1 MLQVNKAASIGDSAG
16 FRRMFAPDRLSRGLF
31 FPIEAFER
39 DEPSMRDQP
48 RLARRAEELGF
59 AALWT
64 RDVPLRDPSF
74 GDLGQVH
81 DPWVWLGW
89 IAAHTSTIALATG
102 SLILPLRHPL
112 HTAKASASVDQLTGG
127 RFVLGVASGD
137 RPVEFP
143 AFDVDWERRD
153 ALFRENL
160 ALIRKIL
167 MEEFPSVHSNYG
179 TMTGTADLVPKP
191 VSRLPILITG
201 SSRQSFEWIAAHADG
216 WITYPRDLAR
226 QAELVANWRAAVEAV
241 SPGVFKPF
249 VQSLYVDL
257 ADAPVEPP
265 RPIHLG
271 FRAGRNFLLD
281 YLNAL
286 ADAGVNHVIL
296 NLKYGRRTAGEVL
309 EEMGRDVL
317 PRIGNR
323 ALTPSLDAVGADL
336 GQDPAIPRSLRSIGP
351 GRGIDRCC

>member
-1 MLQVNKAASIGDSAG
+1 MLKAKKATSINDSAG
-16 FRRMFAPDRLSRGLF
+16 FRRMFAPDRLSLGVF

-59 AALWT
+59 AGLWT
-64 RDVPLRDPSF
+64 RDVPLRDPNF
-74 GDLGQVH
+74 GDLGQVY

-102 SLILPLRHPL
+102 SIILPLRHPL

-143 AFDVDWERRD
+143 AFGVDWHQRD
-153 ALFRENL
+153 VLFRENL
-160 ALIRKIL
+160 SVIRRVL
-167 MEEFPSVHSNYG
+167 MEEFPNIQSSYG
-179 TMTGTADLVPKP
+179 AMMGTADLVPKP

-201 SSRQSFEWIAAHADG
+201 SSRQSFEWIAEHADG

-226 QAELVANWRAAVEAV
+226 QAELVAKWRAAVEVV

-257 ADAPVEPP
+257 ADEPAEPP

-271 FRAGRNFLLD
+271 FRAGRNFMLD
-281 YLNAL
+281 FLNEL
-286 ADAGVNHVIL
+286 AGAGVNHVIL

-309 EEMGRDVL
+309 EEIGREVL
-317 PRIGNR
+317 PRLGKGVG
-323 ALTPSLDAVGADL
+323 TPPLQAA
-336 GQDPAIPRSLRSIGP
+336 PAS
-351 GRGIDRCC
+351 